1 MAPKAMKTMKAEEA
15 PAARVAAANARAEA
29 KARAKAKAAPKA
41 KANAKAKAMTGTA
54 VIDENLLPRLQ
65 PGDPNLEDGTFK
77 LWVQEADGQWVLTVV
92 GMRLTVRNFIIY
104 HMQDQYQMDLNTAIA
119 ESFTNFYMTT
129 IGGKILPKDT
139 LLCQL
144 VDDMSHVAVVERR
157 RGGMQD

>member
-1 MAPKAMKTMKAEEA
+1 MS
-15 PAARVAAANARAEA
+15 
-29 KARAKAKAAPKA
+29 
-41 KANAKAKAMTGTA
+41 GTA
-54 VIDENLLPRLQ
+54 IIDENLLPRLQ
-65 PGDPNLEDGTFK
+65 AGDPNLEDGTFK